1 MWHRGPDWHEPVA
14 PPVYRD
20 EITITLDR
28 RDVTHAQFLELS
40 RALRR
45 WLELDRVRAMTAS
58 DRQILATAKKV
69 DREDFKSERQYVAA
83 LYKNLPRKLKE
94 SIALSTVDPSQ
105 VLGSRYRRLKK
116 RLEKRVART

>member
-1 MWHRGPDWHEPVA
+1 MA